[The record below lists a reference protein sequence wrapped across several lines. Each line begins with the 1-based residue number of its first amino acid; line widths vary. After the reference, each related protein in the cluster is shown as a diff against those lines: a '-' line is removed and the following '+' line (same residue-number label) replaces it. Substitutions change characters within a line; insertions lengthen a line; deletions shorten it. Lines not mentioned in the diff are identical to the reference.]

1 MALQESCLVDDARD
15 SVHLDQVLDVLLL
28 VQPLLCEQELLMTVK
43 VASAPASLATSHES
57 DATTAGFE
65 ASDHAEGEKARVE
78 FSALL

>member
-1 MALQESCLVDDARD
+1 MEDARD
-15 SVHLDQVLDVLLL
+15 SVHLDQVLDVLL
-28 VQPLLCEQELLMTVK
+28 VVEPLLREQELLMTVK